1 MGSYKML
8 PFPTAP
14 ALRPAGP
21 VIETRAT
28 SGDST
33 FLNGMLAI
41 PSEEN
46 RSRSPLKMAVSVVI
60 HAGIIALLVIVP
72 VFYATNTLAL
82 KTLTP
87 TYVFAPPPPAP
98 PPPPAAARAV
108 QPKPQVMPKIAQPT
122 LVAPKVVPKQV
133 PQEQAAA
140 AAPQVDDSAI
150 LGGVAGGVPGGVVGG
165 LLGGTG
171 TAPGPP
177 APPKQDMVRVGG
189 DVKAPALLQKVQP
202 DYPAVARTAH
212 VEGTVVIDAV
222 IDKNG
227 SVVSEHAVS
236 GPGLLIPAAL
246 NAVHQW
252 KYSPT
257 YLNGQPVDLAMQV
270 TVDFHIG

>member
-1 MGSYKML
+1 MGSHKML

-14 ALRPAGP
+14 ALRPVGP
-21 VIETRAT
+21 QLAPSGAT
-28 SGDST
+28 SGDDR
-33 FLNGMLAI
+33 FLHGMLEI
-41 PSEEN
+41 PSDEN
-46 RSRSPLKMAVSVVI
+46 RSRNPLKMVASVVI
-60 HAGIIALLVIVP
+60 HTAVIALLLIVP
-72 VFYATNTLAL
+72 VYYATNTISL

-87 TYVFAPPPPAP
+87 TYVFTPPPPAP
-98 PPPPAAARAV
+98 PPPPAAAKAPQAPQVTPKIV
-108 QPKPQVMPKIAQPT
+108 QPT
-122 LVAPKVVPKQV
+122 FVAPKVVPKQV
-133 PQEQAAA
+133 PSEQAAV
-140 AAPQVDDSAI
+140 AAPQMDDSAI

-177 APPKQDMVRVGG
+177 APPKQDIVRVGG
-189 DVKAPALLQKVQP
+189 NVKAPALLQKIQP
-202 DYPAVARTAH
+202 EYPPVAKSAH

-227 SVVSEHAVS
+227 NVMSEHAVS

-270 TVDFHIG
+270 TVDFKLG